1 MLCWMEL
8 NEKKK
13 KICACE
19 DVPRDSPGTAA
30 VNGTDPHSYV
40 VEAQKGGLPVLQG
53 VRGNCYHTM

>member
-1 MLCWMEL
+1 MEL